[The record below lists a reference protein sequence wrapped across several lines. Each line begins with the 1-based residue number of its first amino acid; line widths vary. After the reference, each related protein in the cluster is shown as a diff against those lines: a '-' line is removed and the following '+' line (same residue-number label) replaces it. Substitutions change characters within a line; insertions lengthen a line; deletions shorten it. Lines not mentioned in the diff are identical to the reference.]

1 MRSLILILFLLVLPV
16 RTSALEIQAPAPP
29 GQALQWM
36 PEKTDSFGEGFSELL
51 HRVTGAL
58 GPDLKEAAGLCT
70 GILAVSLLV
79 GLISPVSAGTN
90 KLMDL
95 SGITAIAAML
105 AFSTNSM
112 IHLASDT
119 VYELMEYGKLLL
131 PVMGTALAAQGG
143 MTRSAALYAGSAGF
157 AAILQT
163 VIVRLL
169 LPGVYLF
176 LIMRI
181 GSSATGDSLLKKLG
195 DCLKN
200 GVSWCLKIILTIF
213 TTYLSL
219 TGVISGTTDAAA
231 LKATKITIST
241 VVPVVG
247 GVLSEASEA
256 VLVSASLLKNAA
268 GIYGI
273 LAVLAVFAYPFF
285 KIACHYF
292 LLKLT
297 EAACGI
303 LGNESLTQ
311 ITGSFS
317 TAMGLLLGIT
327 AAACIMVL
335 VSTVC
340 FMKGIG

>member
-1 MRSLILILFLLVLPV
+1 MRLLFLFFFLSVLPV
-16 RTSALEIQAPAPP
+16 QTMALEIQAPAPP

-36 PEKTDSFGEGFSELL
+36 PEETGSFAEALAELL
-51 HRVTGAL
+51 QRVTGSL
-58 GPDLKEAAGLCT
+58 GPDLREAAQLCV
-70 GILAVSLLV
+70 GIFAVSLLV
-79 GLISPVSAGTN
+79 GLISSVSAGTS
-90 KLMDL
+90 KLLDL
-95 SGITAIAAML
+95 SGVTAISAML
-105 AFSTNSM
+105 AYNTNSM

-157 AAILQT
+157 AALLQA
-163 VIVRLL
+163 VIVQFL

-176 LIMRI
+176 LITRI
-181 GSSATGDSLLKKLG
+181 GSSATGDSLLKKMG
-195 DCLKN
+195 DFLKN
-200 GVSWCLKIILTIF
+200 TVSWCLKTLLTIF

-231 LKATKITIST
+231 MKATKITIST

-256 VLVSASLLKNAA
+256 VLVSASVLKNAA

-273 LAVLAVFAYPFF
+273 LAVLAVFAYPFL

-297 EAACGI
+297 EAACSI

-317 TAMGLLLGIT
+317 SAMGLLLGIT
-327 AAACIMVL
+327 AACCIMVL
-335 VSTVC
+335 ISTVC